1 MQTKTSIIVPV
12 YNAATTLRRCVD
24 SLLAQTLRDC
34 EIILVNDGS
43 TDGSAEIIAA
53 YEAAHPQRIKA
64 IHKENGGVSAA
75 RNAALEIA
83 RGRYIGF
90 VDSDDYAAPEMFE
103 RLFQAADTAQAELAL
118 CRRYSL
124 KPEGAEEKQLP
135 DFFAGKTIIETADIA
150 GTGALLRH
158 ISVFIWDKLF
168 DAEII
173 RREKLLFSEV
183 YVYAE
188 DFCFLAEYL
197 YHVRRAAIVDL
208 PLYYYNAFSTGSV
221 TNSINYKW
229 YHIYG
234 NLQRILDY
242 YSEREGY
249 GAIRDDLCDVCM
261 LYYDRRAN
269 MLFFHGQKFFQ
280 LQYVRYSM
288 NFLDSRFPEW
298 RRKMRRRR
306 GVLFPAVKTRFLLMA
321 CYILTPNFIK
331 QRLGRRIAGV

>member
-12 YNAATTLRRCVD
+12 YNAIATLRRCVD
-24 SLLAQTLRDC
+24 SLLAQTLQDS
-34 EIILVNDGS
+34 EIILVDDGS
-43 TDGSAEIIAA
+43 TDGSTEIVTA
-53 YEAAHPQRIKA
+53 YEVAHPKKIKA
-64 IHKENGGVSAA
+64 IYKENGGVSAA
-75 RNAALEIA
+75 RNAALKIA
-83 RGRYIGF
+83 QGRYIGF
-90 VDSDDYAAPEMFE
+90 VDSDDYAAPEMFDQ
-103 RLFQAADTAQAELAL
+103 LYQAADAAQAQLAF

-124 KPEGAEEKQLP
+124 KPAGAEEKQLP
-135 DFFAGKTIIETADIA
+135 DFFAGRTIFEATDMME
-150 GTGALLRH
+150 TGALLRH

-173 RREKLLFSEV
+173 RREKLMFSEV

-208 PLYYYNAFSTGSV
+208 PLYYYNAFSAGSV
-221 TNSINYKW
+221 TNSIGYKW

-242 YSEREGY
+242 YNEKGIYSV
-249 GAIRDDLCDVCM
+249 IRDDLCDVCM

-269 MLFFHGQKFFQ
+269 MLFFHGQKLFQ
-280 LQYVRYSM
+280 LKYVRYSM

-298 RRKMRRRR
+298 RLKMRRRK
-306 GVLFPAVKTRFLLMA
+306 GVLFPAVKTRFALMV

-331 QRLGRRIAGV
+331 RRLGRKIGGV